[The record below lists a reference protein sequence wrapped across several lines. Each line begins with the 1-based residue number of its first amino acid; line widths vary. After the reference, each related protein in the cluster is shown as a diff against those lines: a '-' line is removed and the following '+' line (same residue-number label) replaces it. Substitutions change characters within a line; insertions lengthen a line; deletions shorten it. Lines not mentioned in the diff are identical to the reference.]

1 MIKSFITKTRWL
13 VTIILLTTLS
23 IGQMWGTD
31 VTLTESE
38 IKSNFTSSAHAYGAG
53 AASYVDGSLTWYLGD
68 YNCTANSK
76 WFQIRKNQGCYLK
89 ITSPANTKIT
99 SLTLTITSATNSSG
113 GAQDISRHTAYSG
126 RIALLTSDAA
136 GSSSM
141 TGVGYTETI
150 SSNSATISVSGTN
163 RELYLKTQNAARIWG
178 ASVTYVS
185 TGTSV
190 SLSKAATTNGSFKLR
205 SASCSGSELSGTP
218 PTVTT
223 TSSSQ
228 TVYIDPTPND
238 GYQVNTVTSRL
249 GDAAAVTVSKS
260 GDCYPVTYAQGA
272 SGTAVITVTFACA
285 TPTFG
290 TNLSTSQVDY
300 TQNASAS
307 ALTVAATANGGTIT
321 YQWQSSSDNSSW
333 SNIGGATSASYTPP
347 TTSTGTTYYH
357 CIATNTTGGDCTATS
372 NAAKIVVTAATCT
385 DEYTFDYGGT
395 KQCFSQVDETNEF
408 QITGFTIPT
417 TTTNY
422 WVGYNGAFYNDNLG
436 TGSPKAKSANNQF
449 KYMPVANLQ
458 GQSCGG
464 EGEYYK
470 HAAAGAYGTLRIFRN
485 SSADNLY
492 IGFVPAGYQMRV
504 GSGESWS
511 NIQLTQS
518 DGTVWTSDLMT
529 LDAALIAKNYYVNVY
544 TGANY
549 SSGDAGVAINNWT
562 NGGSTISSM
571 AFKTGS
577 DSWDTSTGLSAGM
590 RGKFRAWSNNCA
602 NNGYCHFVPY
612 YQLQYN
618 PVSSSGTGTGS
629 MSPLPATPISCEESS
644 VARTVTVA
652 TSSFTAPQYK
662 QFDHWNTA
670 ADNSGSNVSTGS
682 YTLTGDV
689 TLYAQWVNIPVTAL
703 TLNYSSLKKYVG
715 ESSVTLSVASV
726 TPGTANPAVTWT
738 SSDATVA
745 SVDGGVV
752 SFLKAGTA
760 TITATS
766 TISGGVTATCSVEV
780 RSISSPTMQD
790 EDGTTISGSGLSAT
804 WTLNTRTLAASEGT
818 SKYKFKRWVV
828 TNATPASTTN
838 LSTTLGDPTGNVT
851 VVAEFYKPRTVT
863 KGTGTGTSTF
873 TVSPTGEVKYGSS
886 VTVTCAATDGYKN
899 PWTLTVTPSDGAT
912 YDETGSTGSIT
923 ISNITKNIT
932 VDLAYTD
939 KGCTTH
945 YGTNVVSGSSST
957 SATYGPVYAT
967 YNYGTRQILY
977 TKTDLD
983 LAVGKKGTIK
993 SIYFDYNGGAAMA
1006 ARTIKIY
1013 MANTSLTALS
1023 KSNYVPYA
1031 SFTQVYSGTFS
1042 CSSAG
1047 WHEIVLNTP
1056 YEYNGAG
1063 SLVVLI
1069 DDNSGSFEY
1078 SKYFNYHTAS
1088 TTTGALLYT
1097 NSDTKNED
1105 PATTDWSTYTP
1116 DNNRP
1121 NTKFCIEED
1130 DMVEATVNWY
1140 VNGSKEHTQT
1150 DYPGTAF
1157 DEIPTPVSGDCDGE
1171 KEFVGW
1177 YTDDYTHASVAPA
1190 FVNPTVIPEGG
1201 ADYYA
1206 VFATVTPTNNYQRI
1220 TSEGDLVA
1228 GAKYLIVGN
1237 SSTTYNALPVDAA
1250 TSLSSVSPSGTPLT
1264 ISNPGAT
1271 LIWTLEGSADA
1282 WKIKSTNNNKYL
1294 QISSGSLTFET
1305 STSLTFSVGVSSNIF
1320 TFTSSAASGNKILS
1334 YYHKNTCFNAYT
1346 GPNNVYVFKQV
1357 VNATN
1362 YATTC
1367 AETYNVTRA
1376 GSPAGTVIGGTFT
1389 VSPSK
1394 QAAGKTVTLS
1404 ATPDLGYA
1412 FGSWT
1417 VTKTESPYTDITS
1430 TNVAGNT
1437 LTMPAY
1443 GVTVNA
1449 IFTPTP
1455 TLTATGGDLSSTT
1468 LPFGTSCEQDE
1479 GTDKT
1484 FVLNGYSLTN
1494 NVTLT
1499 IGGTDASMFS
1509 VKSPSSP
1516 IDKGTGRINDQTVT
1530 VTFTPTSTGAK
1541 TATLT
1546 IASSGASSIVLTLSG
1561 TAIKHYKVHYW
1572 NSGTDVHQESVLAG
1586 ADASATWDGVGDNDG
1601 CDTETYKYFVG
1612 WSKTNVGSTPTTTKP
1627 TIGGTYTSVS
1637 ADVNYYAV
1645 WTNVNPGGWER
1656 YESST
1661 LAEGDYLIVQ
1671 KSGETY
1677 YTMKN
1682 GTVGSTTHRMDHGVA
1697 VFSGS
1702 LISAPSSALSYDLN
1716 DFIWHIAESST
1727 SGYYTIYNADESKYV
1742 AATGTASDIAFV
1754 ASPADDKEL
1763 FSFTYSSTYK
1773 TYNWTSK
1780 YNTDNSV
1787 NAHLRDANSGWA
1799 CYAAQSNDSYL
1810 YYRAGGTAKYI
1821 TNCCDKNVTL
1831 ATNSP
1836 ANGTI
1841 AFSPE
1846 GPIGT
1851 CGADAASRQTTM
1863 TVTPD
1868 AGYYLS
1874 AWSTTGVT
1882 PYSVSSAISYGS
1894 VSNSG
1899 AQATTVTFNQNT
1911 TTGTYTA
1918 NATFSAIPVSSL
1930 TLHAIKKD
1938 NTSATIF
1945 EETSNNVALSLYP
1958 TEGKTASPADPLGHT
1973 VKIEFGAV
1981 LPANALNTGYTWS
1994 ATVNGEDV
2002 GWSSNNLESNAV
2014 LEFNKNTG
2022 KVVAKAAGT
2031 AEIIITADDGSG
2043 VTAKVT
2049 ITVANVA
2056 LSSLNVAKSATMLYL
2071 GEAEDIAVTY
2081 DPVNTTTKGYT
2092 TGSYTY
2098 VTIGRFNDKIT
2109 LTGKAVTPGEPERV
2123 TLTSSDAGA
2132 KTATIDVTVKPLPKV
2147 TFLDIVHNKTD
2158 FTTDGD
2164 DLPASGIIASTASE
2178 GVVTHSKKTPT
2189 RAADVTD
2196 PGVGRNTCEREHLH
2210 LIGWIRNDYD
2220 KVEDYLNGTGSQLTI
2235 TQIISAGNDGSG
2247 HAYFLAPDVSID
2259 VRDYEGKT
2267 FYAVWAKIE

>member
-1 MIKSFITKTRWL
+1 VAIVLTIGVGNAWGATITINKAAISDLANNNYDKYKDAEKDFTVST
-13 VTIILLTTLS
+13 VTFKGQDIAYNAKKFNSTTLAA
-23 IGQMWGTD
+23 GQFIQMKKTTGHIVNKDELSLSSLVITYYANANGVVVTAGTTSGSLSSVTGTSGSETVTLNKD
-31 VTLTESE
+31 GGGTQSVTLTKMTYDLSG
-38 IKSNFTSSAHAYGAG
+38 KK
-53 AASYVDGSLTWYLGD
+53 YVRINGNGTNALY
-68 YNCTANSK
+68 
-76 WFQIRKNQGCYLK
+76 IH
-89 ITSPANTKIT
+89 
-99 SLTLTITSATNSSG
+99 TITIT
-113 GAQDISRHTAYSG
+113 T
-126 RIALLTSDAA
+126 
-136 GSSSM
+136 
-141 TGVGYTETI
+141 
-150 SSNSATISVSGTN
+150 VSGT
-163 RELYLKTQNAARIWG
+163 A
-178 ASVTYVS
+178 
-185 TGTSV
+185 V

-205 SASCSGSELSGTP
+205 SESCSGSELSGTP

-238 GYQVNTVTSRL
+238 GYQVNTVTSEL

-703 TLNYSSLKKYVG
+703 TLNYSTLKKYVG
-715 ESSVTLSVASV
+715 ESDVTLSVASV

-766 TISGGVTATCSVEV
+766 TVSGGVTATCSVEV

-790 EDGTTISGSGLSAT
+790 EDGTTITSGDGKPSAT
-804 WTLNTRTLAASEGT
+804 WTLGTRTLTASEGT
-818 SKYKFKRWVV
+818 SLYKFKRWIV

-873 TVSPTGEVKYGSS
+873 TVSPTGEVKHGSS

-932 VDLAYTD
+932 VDLAYVD
-939 KGCTTH
+939 KGCTDH

-1047 WHEIVLNTP
+1047 WYEIVLNTP
-1056 YEYNGAG
+1056 FEYNGAG

-1069 DDNSGSFEY
+1069 DDNSGSYEY

-1088 TTTGALLYT
+1088 TTAGALLYT

-1140 VNGSKEHTQT
+1140 VNGSIEHTQT

-1206 VFATVTPTNNYQRI
+1206 VFATVTPTNNYQQI

-1250 TSLSSVSPSGTPLT
+1250 TSLISVSPSGTPLT
-1264 ISNPGAT
+1264 ISSPGST

-1282 WKIKSTNNNKYL
+1282 WKIKSTSNNKYL
-1294 QISSGSLTFET
+1294 QISGGDLTFET

-1334 YYHKNTCFNAYT
+1334 YYHKNTCFNAFT

-1376 GSPAGTVIGGTFT
+1376 GSPAGTVTGGTFT

-1394 QAAGKTVTLS
+1394 QAEGKTVTLS

-1449 IFTPTP
+1449 TFTPTP

-1516 IDKGTGRINDQTVT
+1516 ISKGTGRITDQTVT

-1586 ADASATWDGVGDNDG
+1586 SDASATWDGVGDNDG
-1601 CDTETYKYFVG
+1601 CDTEEYKYFVG

-1627 TIGGTYTSVS
+1627 TIGGTYTSLS
-1637 ADVNYYAV
+1637 SDVNYYAV

-1661 LAEGDYLIVQ
+1661 LAEGDYLVVQ
-1671 KSGETY
+1671 QSSTTY

-1682 GTVGSTTHRMDHGVA
+1682 TQVGSNPYRMDHGVA

-1702 LISAPSSALSYDLN
+1702 LISAPSSELSYDWN

-1727 SGYYTIYNADESKYV
+1727 SGYYTIYNADESKYI
-1742 AATGTASDIAFV
+1742 AATGVAKDIAFV
-1754 ASPADDKEL
+1754 ASPADNKEL
-1763 FSFTYSSTYK
+1763 FSFTYNSTSK

-1787 NAHLRDANSGWA
+1787 NAHFRDGNSGWA
-1799 CYAAQSNDSYL
+1799 CYAAQTNNSYL
-1810 YYRAGGTAKYI
+1810 YYRPGGTAKYI

-1841 AFSPE
+1841 TFSPE
-1846 GPIGT
+1846 GTIGT

-1868 AGYYLS
+1868 EGYYLS
-1874 AWSTTGVT
+1874 TWSTSGVAPT
-1882 PYSVSSAISYGS
+1882 SVSPEISYGTTAD
-1894 VSNSG
+1894 NG
-1899 AQATTVTFNQNT
+1899 AQATTVTFTQNA
-1911 TTGTYTA
+1911 TGTYTA
-1918 NATFSAIPVSSL
+1918 NATFSQIMVNS
-1930 TLHAIKKD
+1930 
-1938 NTSATIF
+1938 
-1945 EETSNNVALSLYP
+1945 LSLRAQQTGQDDKVGNDLTMNCYP
-1958 TEGKTASPADPLGHT
+1958 KEGQTGGNDPLSHT
-1973 VKIEFGAV
+1973 LNVQFGEV
-1981 LPANALNTGYTWS
+1981 LPSSALDKTYDWSVRVKTKDGDWTDVGFTGNALNTNSIINSYNKSTG
-1994 ATVNGEDV
+1994 
-2002 GWSSNNLESNAV
+2002 NLQIKTTE
-2014 LEFNKNTG
+2014 
-2022 KVVAKAAGT
+2022 GT
-2031 AEIIITADDGSG
+2031 AEIKITAHDGSG
-2043 VTAKVT
+2043 ITAKVT

-2056 LSSLNVAKSATMLYL
+2056 LSSLNVAKSSTTLYV
-2071 GEAEDIAVTY
+2071 GESEQIAVTY

-2098 VTIGRFNDKIT
+2098 VTIGNTNAIIT
-2109 LTGKAVTPGEPERV
+2109 LTGKAATSEVTERV
-2123 TLTSSDAGA
+2123 TLTSKDAGA

-2147 TFLDIVHNKTD
+2147 TFVDIVHNKTD
-2158 FTTDGD
+2158 FTNWGTDGVV
-2164 DLPASGIIASTASE
+2164 SSTVTD
-2178 GVVTHSKKTPT
+2178 GVVTHTKPTPSH
-2189 RAADVTD
+2189 ADISD
-2196 PGVGRNTCEREHLH
+2196 PGASYNACERSHLH
-2210 LIGWIRNDYD
+2210 LVGWIESTWADAHPSATHEQIVGANVSNGAGTFLEAGADLN
-2220 KVEDYLNGTGSQLTI
+2220 VETYNGNT
-2235 TQIISAGNDGSG
+2235 
-2247 HAYFLAPDVSID
+2247 Y
-2259 VRDYEGKT
+2259 
-2267 FYAVWAKIE
+2267 YAVWSKIE